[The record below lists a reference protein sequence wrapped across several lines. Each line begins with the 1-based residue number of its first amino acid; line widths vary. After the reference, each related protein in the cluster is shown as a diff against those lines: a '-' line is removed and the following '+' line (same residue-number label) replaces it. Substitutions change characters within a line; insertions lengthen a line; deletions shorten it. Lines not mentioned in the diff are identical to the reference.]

1 MESLLTLFVALTAL
15 AVVLQ
20 AGVLV
25 SIYLLSKRVAEQVE
39 SSAAELRELAPSLR
53 VVTRNLMTVS
63 EDAVEIGNQAR
74 QQLERVDVL
83 IGDVGRTLEGQLEK
97 VDRLSRE
104 VSDRVNE
111 TVDVVQTSILAPV
124 REVSALARGVTRG
137 FEVLMNRTN
146 RNTVDQAHA
155 DDELFI

>member
-1 MESLLTLFVALTAL
+1 
-15 AVVLQ
+15 
-20 AGVLV
+20 V

-63 EDAVEIGNQAR
+63 EDAVEIGNAAR
-74 QQLERVDVL
+74 QQLERVDTL
-83 IGDVGRTLEGQLEK
+83 IGDVGKTVEGQLEK

-137 FEVLMNRTN
+137 LAVLMNRNN
-146 RNTVDQAHA
+146 RNAADQVHP
-155 DDELFI
+155 DEELFI